1 MTARIYWYPR
11 ATAALHTIDVP
22 QAPNDLQV
30 VRDKVTG
37 GGISLGGAVNIVPQQ
52 GYDRVRL
59 VVERRSE
66 RLASLYEWRD
76 EARTLVDHLLRGGSI
91 GFALDTTKAFLCTP
105 GSPFIHGLS
114 SVAVSGN
121 ALSAWEPSATL
132 AADDRLVVSSS
143 NPERMREEATVA
155 SYSAGSLGLDRAV
168 RFQHSGVTAIRHWG
182 FYPVLK
188 LDPAA
193 EPRDIDV
200 SERGFAWTLNLPL
213 VEVVPDVEALIA
225 GLGAG
230 FQLGGTAD
238 TPDGVTA
245 SSIEDVI
252 GFGRESVVA
261 EEGRPS
267 ALGLIS
273 ARDRLAA
280 AARIGRDGYTPRGW
294 GYSP

>member
-105 GSPFIHGLS
+105 ASPFIHGLS
-114 SVAVSGN
+114 SVSVSSN
-121 ALSAWEPSATL
+121 ALSAWEPSAAL
-132 AADDRLVVSSS
+132 AADDRVVLASS
-143 NPERMREEATVA
+143 NPERMREESTVA
-155 SYSAGSLGLDRAV
+155 SYSAGSLGLDRTI
-168 RFQHSGVTAIRHWG
+168 RFQHSGLTAIRHWG

-188 LDPAA
+188 LDPSAQ
-193 EPRDIDV
+193 PRDIDV
-200 SERGFAWTLNLPL
+200 SERGFVWTLNLPL
-213 VEVVPDVEALIA
+213 VEVVPEVEALIA
-225 GLGAG
+225 GLGTGIPLAG
-230 FQLGGTAD
+230 VGD

-245 SSIEDVI
+245 ATIEDIVTLGRQSI
-252 GFGRESVVA
+252 GEQD
-261 EEGRPS
+261 GRPS
-267 ALGLIS
+267 ALGLIG
-273 ARDRLAA
+273 AQERLAA